1 MPIHDRN
8 ILSAPHTNVKT
19 PPKGVGDYDPKK
31 RAKNL
36 AALKNMGPK
45 PKKVKKEGDAS
56 KMYLVRKPLDGMTAE
71 TLVLELNPLEGI
83 QPLNIMQD
91 DVLSVHHDETEAQR
105 IAVEAYDKYCNEV
118 QALEEKKGKTSD
130 QIKKAIDKLEKK
142 RKEHVDLA
150 KEDPKNAAQH
160 KEHIAKIAQQ
170 IDDLMSK
177 MEKIEKSKKQIE
189 KKEEKKD
196 LKEAYEVHF
205 SDGVRQRKI
214 FKDPKSAV
222 NFAKQLISTNK
233 SLQHVDVFNAGPDFH
248 STADI
253 DSVIAWWGDG
263 SYMDNKA
270 KKDLKLASKK
280 IQ

>member
-1 MPIHDRN
+1 MQVH
-8 ILSAPHTNVKT
+8 AKQ
-19 PPKGVGDYDPKK
+19 KGIPT
-31 RAKNL
+31 
-36 AALKNMGPK
+36 
-45 PKKVKKEGDAS
+45 KKVKKEG
-56 KMYLVRKPLDGMTAE
+56 ME
-71 TLVLELNPLEGI
+71 TICQPMFLVLKPVHGMGQDQMVKQFDPI
-83 QPLNIMQD
+83 QGVAPLNVNQH
-91 DVLSVHHDETEAQR
+91 DVLSAVPDETEAQR
-105 IAVEAYDKYCNEV
+105 IAAEAYDKYCNEV
-118 QALEEKKGKTSD
+118 QALEEKKGQTSD
-130 QIKKAIDKLEKK
+130 KIKKAIDKLEKK

-177 MEKIEKSKKQIE
+177 MEKIEKSKKQIEKAEE

-248 STADI
+248 STADT

-270 KKDLKLASKK
+270 KKDPKLASKK